1 MSAQILP
8 PAIDAAEHDA
18 ELVAHLDA
26 LADEA
31 LSAFDTEAS
40 ASTRDDGLIYHGRL
54 PCEDTD
60 AFNPGIIAHERTP
73 ILPPADDLLPWME
86 RRHGSDPVGTGLPMP
101 AGWRVL

>member
-18 ELVAHLDA
+18 ELDAHLDA

-31 LSAFDTEAS
+31 LSAFDAEAS

-54 PCEDTD
+54 PCDD
-60 AFNPGIIAHERTP
+60 ADSFNPSIIAHAP
-73 ILPPADDLLPWME
+73 ILPPADDLPPWME
-86 RRHGSDPVGTGLPMP
+86 RRHGSDPVGTGLPLP
-101 AGWRVL
+101 AGWSAL